1 MPLPIISPSKGQATV
16 KNALG
21 MIGFR
26 CFLENEA
33 VQYSASQ
40 PLLLCFY
47 TVQDYAFRDI
57 LIVQAGAFTMS
68 VRDVFFNVVCPTL
81 GVVIALTM
89 FLTPM
94 RSVVQARRDKSL
106 GELNPVPWA
115 VTFVNC
121 MGWVIY
127 ACFKL

>member
-1 MPLPIISPSKGQATV
+1 
-16 KNALG
+16 
-21 MIGFR
+21 
-26 CFLENEA
+26 
-33 VQYSASQ
+33 
-40 PLLLCFY
+40 
-47 TVQDYAFRDI
+47 
-57 LIVQAGAFTMS
+57 MS
-68 VRDVFFNVVCPTL
+68 VRDIFFNVVCPTL

-94 RSVVQARRDKSL
+94 RSVLQARRDKSL
-106 GELNPVPWA
+106 GDLNPVSWA